1 LAQDLAEVLALGVAE
16 AAEVVVEG
24 GGGIGMLGAWLLL
37 LLLVVADVPPRTR
50 PAA

>member
-1 LAQDLAEVLALGVAE
+1 MAQDLAEVLALGVAE
-16 AAEVVVEG
+16 VAEVVVEG

-37 LLLVVADVPPRTR
+37 VVADVPPRTM